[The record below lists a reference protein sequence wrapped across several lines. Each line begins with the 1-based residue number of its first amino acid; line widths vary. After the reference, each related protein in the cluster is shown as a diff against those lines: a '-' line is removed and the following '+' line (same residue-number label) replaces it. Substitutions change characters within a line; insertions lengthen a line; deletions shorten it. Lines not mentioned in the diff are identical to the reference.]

1 MREWLIGIV
10 AASVISSMAM
20 LLTPDGRV
28 RTVTKLSCGVM
39 CALAIAGP
47 IMELDMEKL
56 SVSIAAYEQAAQKIT
71 QQAEEEANLLERTY
85 IEDECAAYIL
95 SKATE
100 THGELTGAEVS
111 ARWDEEALVWYP
123 WAATLYG
130 DYDAILSSG
139 IEEDLGIPP
148 ERQTWSGGTADG

>member
-1 MREWLIGIV
+1 MKEWLTGIV
-10 AASVISSMAM
+10 AASVISSVAM
-20 LLTPDGRV
+20 LLTPAGRV

-47 IMELDMEKL
+47 VLELDMEKL
-56 SVSIAAYEQAAQKIT
+56 SVSIAAYEQAAQRIT

-100 THGELTGAEVS
+100 TQTALTDAEVS
-111 ARWDEEALVWYP
+111 ARWDDGALVWYP
-123 WAATLYG
+123 WEVVLHGAYDETL
-130 DYDAILSSG
+130 SG
-139 IEEDLGIPP
+139 VIEADLGIPSQ
-148 ERQTWSGGTADG
+148 RQTWNGGAADE